1 MTEGNG
7 RGNLAWQLHHDALGG
22 LVLTDALGRAHPVA
36 GGGRAFPLS
45 MPRRGGAV
53 VGGGGKGP
61 GWGEELRGPP
71 AGGRPGREEQLAE
84 REFVP
89 VIRRVLWV
97 SAVVEPSEWEVET
110 DRGRTR
116 FLLKSE
122 DDVHPLDEWTALIT
136 DAHGVRYLIPDT
148 RQLDPA
154 SRRRLERFL

>member
-1 MTEGNG
+1 MLCE
-7 RGNLAWQLHHDALGG
+7 W
-22 LVLTDALGRAHPVA
+22 
-36 GGGRAFPLS
+36 
-45 MPRRGGAV
+45 
-53 VGGGGKGP
+53 
-61 GWGEELRGPP
+61 
-71 AGGRPGREEQLAE
+71 
-84 REFVP
+84 
-89 VIRRVLWV
+89 

-122 DDVHPLDEWTALIT
+122 DDVHPLDECTALIT